1 MGSFL
6 HTIHDQGVS
15 ILADAI
21 EYSKINEASYLS
33 ADNFQRYRTIM
44 HYFYEQHRKMNDL
57 LYRGDVLEYM
67 QSLVGFEGYSEKELD
82 QDLTSL
88 VGWQNLETRQ
98 EMSEPKSIAEYKN
111 KHFRYQISE
120 TSIAIE
126 EMLEKLSGKTGHS
139 RGALDKNTF
148 ERFLSAIREL
158 DQQSD
163 EKELLNIWQDTVTH
177 FTSIKSNTSDY
188 IGYLNSERT
197 ESQMQTEAFLVFK
210 DQFVFYLRDFI
221 VTMQNTSY
229 QIQHALQGVS
239 KEKLLLVAR
248 CVVNHEKEIPR
259 FDDTVLDEGKLTAEL
274 FGIWDTMLAWFIDGQ
289 GKSSEYSS
297 LMKQTNQAISK
308 ITRMIQRFS
317 DRMQQHQS
325 RKKDYIHLADWFLN
339 CRSVEEAH
347 QLSSQV
353 FGAFHSQHY
362 YVKPSETSNKFADIW
377 DIPATV
383 HETIPR
389 IRAYRERT
397 SATAFTRNTQAKK
410 EAVAA
415 HLKQRQELEKSLQHY
430 IQNGKIDLI
439 EHPFMDASIRKLL
452 LKWLSLSFQNEERTI
467 ATEFGQIFAI
477 KVDRSVKVRLESE
490 DGFLEMPNVVY
501 MLIDKENTGGDR
513 NACKQ

>member
-1 MGSFL
+1 M
-6 HTIHDQGVS
+6 T
-15 ILADAI
+15 
-21 EYSKINEASYLS
+21 N
-33 ADNFQRYRTIM
+33 
-44 HYFYEQHRKMNDL
+44 
-57 LYRGDVLEYM
+57 LE
-67 QSLVGFEGYSEKELD
+67 GFAGYTDKELE

-126 EMLEKLSGKTGHS
+126 EMLEKLSGKIGHS

-148 ERFLSAIREL
+148 ERFLAAVKEL
-158 DQQSD
+158 EQKTD
-163 EKELLNIWQDTVTH
+163 EKDLFNIWQDTVTH
-177 FTSIKSNTSDY
+177 FTSIKNNTSDY

-229 QIQHALQGVS
+229 QIQYALQGIS
-239 KEKLLLVAR
+239 QEKLMLISSSVIS
-248 CVVNHEKEIPR
+248 HEKEIPR
-259 FDDTVLDEGKLTAEL
+259 FDDTVLDEAKLTTEL
-274 FGIWDTMLAWFIDGQ
+274 LGIWDTMLAWFIDRP
-289 GKSSEYSS
+289 GKTSEYSS

-325 RKKDYIHLADWFLN
+325 RKKDYIHLAEWFLQ
-339 CRSVEEAH
+339 CSSVEEAH

-353 FGAFHSQHY
+353 FGAFHTQHY

-389 IRAYRERT
+389 IREYRERT

-410 EAVAA
+410 AAVAA
-415 HLKQRQELEKSLQHY
+415 HLQQRQQLEKSLQHY
-430 IQNGKIDLI
+430 IQNGRIDLT
-439 EHPFMDASIRKLL
+439 EHHYMDAPIRKLL
-452 LKWLSLSFQNEERTI
+452 LKWLSLSFQNEEGII
-467 ATEFGQIFAI
+467 ATEFGQVFAI
-477 KVDRSVKVRLESE
+477 KVDRSVLVTLESE

-501 MLIDKENTGGDR
+501 TQIEKQSTGGDR
-513 NACKQ
+513 NAGKQ